1 MSSLEDI
8 FDGSGAL
15 ARAVEGYR
23 PRAQQLDM
31 ALAVERAI
39 DASQHLV
46 VEAGTGTG
54 KTFAYLVPAL
64 LSGLKTVIST
74 GTRTLQDQ
82 LFHRDLPVVGSA
94 IGRPVSVALLKGRA
108 NYLCLYRMEQALNS
122 VTGDSSRSLSELQQ
136 IKRWSGLTRSG
147 DIGELGEVDEQSVVW
162 PRVTSNSENCL
173 GNRCPDYEECFVVR
187 ARRRAQDADVVIVNH
202 HLLLADQALKEEGFG
217 ELLPGADTVIVDEAH
232 QLPDV
237 AAQFFG
243 QLVSSRQLLSLGQDT
258 LAEILS
264 GAGARSV
271 PERQLA
277 DVEKAVRDLRLA
289 LGTESGRIDWQ
300 RSPQLDA
307 CLDEVGA
314 TLEALRDAL
323 VALKDLGPGPRQL
336 AQRAEKLLQCWEQLT
351 AEDCLEGLRWW
362 ELSGRGFILRMT
374 PFDVAPT
381 LSRHIES
388 YPCAWIFTSATLA
401 VGENFSHFTSRIGL
415 QDVSALKVDSPFDFS
430 RQALLYLPQ
439 GLPSPSSPEY
449 TGKVM
454 RAAAPVVEASQG
466 RAFLLFT
473 SHRALKEAV
482 GWWQSN
488 DVLPGVPRLVQGTL
502 PRDRLL
508 EQCRSLGN
516 AVLFGTASFWEGV
529 DVRGEA
535 LSVVVI
541 EKLPFASPGDP
552 VTRARIEAIEAAGGN
567 AFRDHQLPQAVITL
581 KQGVGRLIRD
591 VEDTGVVML
600 CDPRVRSRGYG
611 RVFLSSLPDMPQ
623 TSELEHVIAF
633 IGRQVNREATG

>member
-15 ARAVEGYR
+15 ARAVDGYR
-23 PRAQQLDM
+23 PRTQQLEM

-39 DASQHLV
+39 KESRHLV

-64 LSGLKTVIST
+64 LSGLRTVIST

-82 LFHRDLPVVGSA
+82 LFHRDLPVIGSA
-94 IGRPVSVALLKGRA
+94 IGRPVSVALLKGRS
-108 NYLCLYRMEQALNS
+108 NYLCLYRMGQALETAS
-122 VTGDSSRSLSELQQ
+122 ADKSRVGAELRLIQ
-136 IKRWSGLTRSG
+136 RWSGATGSG
-147 DIGELGEVDEQSVVW
+147 DVGELVEVDEQSSVW
-162 PRVTSNSENCL
+162 SRVTSNSENCL
-173 GNRCPDYEECFVVR
+173 GSRCPDYDDCFVVR
-187 ARRRAQDADVVIVNH
+187 ARRRAQEADVVIVNH

-243 QLVSSRQLLSLGQDT
+243 QAVSSRQLLSLGQDA
-258 LAEILS
+258 LSEIMS
-264 GAGARSV
+264 AAGARSV

-277 DVEKAVRDLRLA
+277 DLEKAVRELRLA
-289 LGTESGRIDWQ
+289 LGTGSGRSDWE
-300 RSPQLDA
+300 RSPELDA
-307 CLDEVGA
+307 CLLELGA

-323 VALKDLGPGPRQL
+323 ISLKDLGPGSRQL
-336 AQRAEKLLQCWEQLT
+336 AQRAETLLQRWEQLT
-351 AEDCLEGLRWW
+351 ADDCAEGLRWW

-388 YPCAWIFTSATLA
+388 YPSTWIFTSATLA
-401 VGENFSHFTSRIGL
+401 VGENFSHFAGRVGL
-415 QDVSALKVDSPFDFS
+415 QDVDTLKVDSPFDFS
-430 RQALLYLPQ
+430 RQALLYLPR
-439 GLPSPSSPEY
+439 GLPSPASPDY
-449 TGKVM
+449 TREVM
-454 RAAAPVVEASQG
+454 RAVAPVVEASQG

-482 GWWQSN
+482 DWWQVH

-508 EQCRSLGN
+508 ERFRGLGN

-535 LSVVVI
+535 LSVVMI

-600 CDPRVRSRGYG
+600 CDPRVSSRGYG
-611 RVFLSSLPDMPQ
+611 KVFLASLPEMPR
-623 TSELEHVIAF
+623 TSQLEQVTSF
-633 IGRQVNREATG
+633 IGRQVTREATA